1 MTEIAKEVDI
11 KMASLILEQ
20 MWRHVKWPQVLIWD
34 GNFTKPVTKNWKI
47 SICSTCQ
54 DRLNDLKQTLPK
66 NIQDN
71 LDYPNVEFVVL
82 DYNSTRD
89 DVGKWIKDEMMGWI
103 EMGILTFI
111 RTDEPEHYD
120 MSHSRNVAFLAASGE
135 IVNNVDADA
144 YTNKGFAT
152 FINKLANEQPSMAMF
167 AKSKQLL
174 RGRLGFYKK
183 EFVEMLSGYSESGPS
198 GWPGLGLKFY
208 GHDDSDI
215 MCRAWELGMKQM
227 AFRAPFVGIIEGHI
241 KKQPGRYA
249 EDMAVTEARNRFIS
263 YVNLILKRLKANQGF
278 IWGKAKLIKNFKE
291 EIEVG
296 IQG

>member
-1 MTEIAKEVDI
+1 MTEISKEVDI

-20 MWRHVKWPQVLIWD
+20 MWRHVKWPQVSIWD
-34 GNFTKPVTKNWKI
+34 GQFTKPVTKNYKV
-47 SICSTCQ
+47 SICTTIM
-54 DRLNDLKQTLPK
+54 DRLSDLKQTLPK

-89 DVGKWIKDEMMGWI
+89 DVGKWIKDEMMGWV
-103 EMGILTFI
+103 EMGVLNFY
-111 RTDEPEHYD
+111 RTSEPKFYD

-152 FINKLANEQPSMAMF
+152 FINRLANEQPKMAMF

-183 EFVEMLSGYSESGPS
+183 EFVELLAGYDEKHCTG
-198 GWPGLGLKFY
+198 Y
-208 GHDDSDI
+208 GHDDQNL
-215 MCRAWELGMKQM
+215 MNRAWESGLKML
-227 AFRAPFVGIIEGHI
+227 AFRAPFVGIVEGHV
-241 KKQPGRYA
+241 KKQPGRY
-249 EDMAVTEARNRFIS
+249 EEKMEITEAQNRFMS
-263 YVNLILKRLKANQGF
+263 YVDLIMKKFKANEGV

-296 IQG
+296 VQG